1 MSCDIC
7 RDICVT
13 YAMLDSVLLELSNIS
28 HMMNI
33 GQETAQHLSSDLMSV
48 VSGKMTQIKYF
59 FCWKV
64 QASSCTL
71 HLD

>member
-1 MSCDIC
+1 MS

-13 YAMLDSVLLELSNIS
+13 CVMLDSVLLELSNIS

-33 GQETAQHLSSDLMSV
+33 GQETAQHLPSDLMSV

-59 FCWKV
+59 FC
-64 QASSCTL
+64 
-71 HLD
+71 